1 MQKRHPV
8 DFAPPRIGLTAT
20 SILESRRFAIGLL
33 GLLAP
38 LAFLAG
44 CNATDRSELPP
55 WDAGGKDAKPITP
68 AGNQQPAAPVLTL
81 TDQRLQW
88 PVTVPRGTGPIR
100 YIEVVIDG
108 IDNPRLIPLRFRVYS
123 PDRAGGERLLGSF
136 ASYPGNQ
143 PGRYLIQVPPQ
154 FQLGE
159 VIVLALAPAA
169 DFSAD
174 DTVRVRIGSVKFLP
188 ANAG

>member
-1 MQKRHPV
+1 MQKRNPI

-20 SILESRRFAIGLL
+20 SILESRRFAIGLV

-38 LAFLAG
+38 LACLAG
-44 CNATDRSELPP
+44 CNAADRSELPP

-68 AGNQQPAAPVLTL
+68 PGNQQPAAAMLTL

-88 PVTVPRGTGPIR
+88 PVTAPPGTGPIR

-174 DTVRVRIGSVKFLP
+174 D
-188 ANAG
+188 